1 MDGRISAA
9 AAPLRVTS
17 FQAAELRPIE
27 LHLAEYIG
35 PVARHLVKQAASHAT
50 GIDDLINRLS
60 AELDGET
67 ERRDFA
73 IRCRQ
78 GPSG

>member
-1 MDGRISAA
+1 M
-9 AAPLRVTS
+9 TS

-78 GPSG
+78 RPSG